1 MKNNRGGVDGAVVV
15 FIVALAAI
23 IFIIGYCIS
32 LDYGDARIYKDYTV
46 TDKAV
51 KNDGESSRYL
61 VYTKDSKGNVMVFS
75 VEDRLWCGRFD
86 ASDDYARIE
95 VGKTYNFETV
105 GKRSHFWS
113 SYPDIIE
120 LKEVK

>member
-32 LDYGDARIYKDYTV
+32 LDYGDARIYKNYTV

>member
-1 MKNNRGGVDGAVVV
+1 MKNNRGGVDGVIIFFIAIVIIVV
-15 FIVALAAI
+15 FT
-23 IFIIGYCIS
+23 IGYSIS
-32 LDYGDARIYKDYTV
+32 LNYGDARTYKNYTV

-51 KNDGESSRYL
+51 KNDGESSKYL

-75 VEDRLWCGRFD
+75 VEDRFWCGRFD